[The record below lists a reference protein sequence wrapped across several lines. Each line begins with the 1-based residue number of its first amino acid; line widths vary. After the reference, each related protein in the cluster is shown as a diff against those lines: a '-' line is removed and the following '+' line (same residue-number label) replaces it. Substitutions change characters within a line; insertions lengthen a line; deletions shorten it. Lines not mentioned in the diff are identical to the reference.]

1 MKLERDERDV
11 QVWPGFMKK
20 ERGRKRERGMATSPG
35 WLPGVVNGEKNQ
47 TKDDCLGNDA
57 ADSGDE
63 RYQSVEFEFIP
74 PIH

>member
-1 MKLERDERDV
+1 MN
-11 QVWPGFMKK
+11 
-20 ERGRKRERGMATSPG
+20 AG

-63 RYQSVEFEFIP
+63 RYQSVEPEFIP